1 MPRPEYTLH
10 TLRKGLA
17 VLETLEAAGTGLT
30 LTELAHRLDE
40 SQTVVFRLLKTFEER
55 GYVQQ
60 DGATKRYSL
69 GLRVWEMG
77 AKAVGRIGL
86 VDVARPVLKWLTR
99 VTGETSGL
107 VVLRDADVLYVDIAE
122 GSEPLR
128 VYAEVGQRAP
138 AYATAS
144 GKAMLAYHPEALPQV
159 LKAGLKPLTP
169 STITSVSK
177 LKRRL
182 AEIRRTGLSVNYGER
197 RDDIAAVAAP
207 IFDAQGVCIAAV
219 SLSGPRTRVD
229 GEALEELKR
238 HVRKAAEEISSKL
251 GHRDPSRA

>member
-10 TLRKGLA
+10 TLQKGLA
-17 VLETLEAAGTGLT
+17 LLETLEAAGSGLT
-30 LTELAHRLDE
+30 LTELARRLDE

-60 DGATKRYSL
+60 EPATKRYSL

-77 AKAVGRIGL
+77 ATVARRTGL
-86 VDVARPVLKWLTR
+86 VEVARPVIRWLTG
-99 VTGETSGL
+99 VTGETSAL

-144 GKAMLAYHPEALPQV
+144 GKAMLAHHAGALPQV
-159 LKAGLKPLTP
+159 LERGLKRLTP
-169 STITSVSK
+169 STVTSVAE
-177 LKRRL
+177 LERRL
-182 AEIRRTGLSVNYGER
+182 AEVRRTGLSVNQGER

-207 IFDAQGVCIAAV
+207 IFDAQGDCVAAV
-219 SLSGPRTRVD
+219 SLSGPRSRVS
-229 GEALEELKR
+229 GEALDELKR

-251 GHRDPSRA
+251 GHREPDRA

>member
-1 MPRPEYTLH
+1 VH

-17 VLETLEAAGTGLT
+17 VLEALEGAGTGLT

-40 SQTVVFRLLKTFEER
+40 SQTVVFRLLKTLEER
-55 GYVQQ
+55 GYVQP
-60 DGATKRYSL
+60 DPVSKRYSL

-77 AKAVGRIGL
+77 ARAVGRLGL

-144 GKAMLAYHPEALPQV
+144 GKAMLAYRPEALPQV
-159 LKAGLKPLTP
+159 LEAGLKRLTP
-169 STITSVSK
+169 FTVTSVSK
-177 LKRRL
+177 LERRL
-182 AEIRRTGLSVNYGER
+182 AEIRRTGLSINYGER
-197 RDDIAAVAAP
+197 RNDIAAVAAP
-207 IFDAQGVCIAAV
+207 IFDAQGHCIAAV

-229 GEALEELKR
+229 GETLEELKR
-238 HVRKAAEEISSKL
+238 YVRKAGEEISSKL

>member
-1 MPRPEYTLH
+1 
-10 TLRKGLA
+10 LA
-17 VLETLEAAGTGLT
+17 LLETIEAVGTGLT
-30 LTELAHRLDE
+30 LTELVHRLDE
-40 SQTVVFRLLKTFEER
+40 SQTVVFRLLRTLEER

-60 DGATKRYSL
+60 DATTKRYRL

-77 AKAVGRIGL
+77 AKAMAWIGL

-144 GKAMLAYHPEALPQV
+144 GKAMLAHHPEVLPQV
-159 LKAGLKPLTP
+159 VQAGLKRLTP
-169 STITSVSK
+169 STITRVSE
-177 LKRRL
+177 LKRQL

-207 IFDAQGVCIAAV
+207 IFDRRGECVAAA
-219 SLSGPRTRVD
+219 SLSGPRTRLN

-251 GHRDPSRA
+251 GYRESNRA